1 MFDLKNRVAVVTGAS
16 AGLGANFA
24 KVLARQGADIAI
36 LARRKEKLEA
46 VAEEIRGL
54 GVKCLAVQCDITST
68 EDIKAAVEEIKKEY
82 GKIDILIN
90 NAGGGKSAPAEEMTD
105 ELWSTVIELDIN
117 GLFKC
122 CREFGK
128 EMLAAGYGRIVNI
141 ASMLGI
147 VGNSTVPTSA
157 YSAAKG
163 GVINLTRA
171 LAAEWATRG
180 VTVNTLS
187 PGFFQSETNDAAKF
201 AQQTFQDFIKT
212 SCPMKRIGTERE
224 LDSAIVFLTC
234 DESSFV
240 TGSNVV
246 VDGGWT
252 IV

>member
-36 LARRKEKLEA
+36 LARRKEKLES

-54 GVKCLAVQCDITST
+54 GVKCLAVQCDVTST

-82 GKIDILIN
+82 GKIDILVN
-90 NAGGGKSAPAEEMTD
+90 NAGGGKSTPTEAMTD
-105 ELWSTVIELDIN
+105 ELWSMVIDLN
-117 GLFKC
+117 LSSLFKC

-128 EMLAAGYGRIVNI
+128 EMLEAGYGRIVNVS
-141 ASMLGI
+141 SMLGL
-147 VGNSTVPTSA
+147 VGNSTMPTAA
-157 YSAAKG
+157 YSSSKG

-180 VTVNTLS
+180 VTVNTLC

-201 AQQTFQDFIKT
+201 SQEFFQDFVKT
-212 SCPMKRIGTERE
+212 SCPMKRVGEEGE
-224 LDSAIVFLTC
+224 LDSAIVYLTC
-234 DESSFV
+234 NESSYV
-240 TGSNVV
+240 TGSTIV

-252 IV
+252 CI